1 MSRQSSATAP
11 LRRAEQ
17 PWRSDV
23 RVSDEYTS
31 FATKQTTGGE
41 VWGAARSL
49 QAYLETHPAELG
61 SCRTLLELG
70 SGTGWL
76 GMMVATNP
84 NPNRNPSPRPSPR
97 PRAGPSPNPN
107 PNPNPNS
114 NPNSNPN
121 PTLTRSRSTCR
132 PSSTS
137 T

>member
-49 QAYLETHPAELG
+49 QAYLETHQAELA

-76 GMMVATNP
+76 GMMVALNAP
-84 NPNRNPSPRPSPR
+84 AVERIYLSEMLDGGAFAWLQHNVALNAALSL
-97 PRAGPSPNPN
+97 RAVQAIPCDWAWFRVNTPCSA
-107 PNPNPNS
+107 
-114 NPNSNPN
+114 
-121 PTLTRSRSTCR
+121 
-132 PSSTS
+132 
-137 T
+137 

>member
-49 QAYLETHPAELG
+49 QAYLETHPAELA

-76 GMMVATNP
+76 GMMVALNVP
-84 NPNRNPSPRPSPR
+84 AVERIYLSEMLDGGAFAWLQHNVAQHNEPE
-97 PRAGPSPNPN
+97 PNPN
-107 PNPNPNS
+107 PHPAL
-114 NPNSNPN
+114 
-121 PTLTRSRSTCR
+121 TL
-132 PSSTS
+132 P
-137 T
+137 

>member
-49 QAYLETHPAELG
+49 QAYLETHPTELAG
-61 SCRTLLELG
+61 CRTVLELG

-76 GMMVATNP
+76 GMMVALNAP
-84 NPNRNPSPRPSPR
+84 AVERIYLSEMLDGGAFAWLQHNVAQHNEP
-97 PRAGPSPNPN
+97 
-107 PNPNPNS
+107 
-114 NPNSNPN
+114 
-121 PTLTRSRSTCR
+121 
-132 PSSTS
+132 
-137 T
+137 